1 MNVMTQR
8 HFDEELSDLKTKL
21 LRMAGQAEDQIDKAL
36 TALVT
41 RDSALARQ
49 VIERDH
55 QVNALDVEIDEES
68 IRLLA
73 LHQPAAR
80 DLRLVTTAMKIATE
94 LERISDLAENVCERA
109 IELNEEPQLKPYID
123 IPMMGKMARMMVK
136 QSIDAFVKDDA
147 ALARKVL
154 TDDDF
159 VDDLMEQLFRELL
172 SFMLEDTRTISRAI
186 RLSFIAKYLERM
198 ADTDPSN
205 AENGGE
211 LGYFSKGT
219 MVEEFENIAF
229 SMNVG
234 EISDPVKTDYGYH
247 LIHLTD
253 KKEAKE
259 ANFED
264 HKEEIKQTL
273 FDQKISTLYS
283 TWITE
288 QREKLEIEST
298 LVKE

>member
-1 MNVMTQR
+1 MTQR
-8 HFDEELSDLKTKL
+8 HFDDELADLKTTL
-21 LRMAGQAEDQIDKAL
+21 LRMAGLAEDQIDKAL

-41 RDSALARQ
+41 RDSGLARH

-55 QVNALDVEIDEES
+55 QVNALDVEIDEEC

-80 DLRLVTTAMKIATE
+80 DLRLVTTAMKISTE
-94 LERISDLAENVCERA
+94 LERISDLAENVSERT

-123 IPMMGKMARMMVK
+123 IPLMGKMARTMVK
-136 QSIDAFVKDDA
+136 ESIDAFVKDDS

-198 ADTDPSN
+198 ADHAT
-205 AENGGE
+205 
-211 LGYFSKGT
+211 
-219 MVEEFENIAF
+219 NIAEL
-229 SMNVG
+229 VVYLVEG
-234 EISDPVKTDYGYH
+234 KIIRHTIPPGASDRD
-247 LIHLTD
+247 LAL
-253 KKEAKE
+253 
-259 ANFED
+259 
-264 HKEEIKQTL
+264 
-273 FDQKISTLYS
+273 
-283 TWITE
+283 
-288 QREKLEIEST
+288 
-298 LVKE
+298 

>member
-1 MNVMTQR
+1 MKVMIQR

-21 LRMAGQAEDQIDKAL
+21 LRMAGQVEDQIDQAL

-41 RDSALARQ
+41 RDSALAHQ

-55 QVNALDVEIDEES
+55 LVNSLDLEIDEES

-123 IPMMGKMARMMVK
+123 IPMMGNMARMMVK

-147 ALARKVL
+147 MLARKVL

-159 VDDLMEQLFRELL
+159 VDNLMEQLFRELL

-198 ADTDPSN
+198 ADHAT
-205 AENGGE
+205 
-211 LGYFSKGT
+211 
-219 MVEEFENIAF
+219 NIAEL
-229 SMNVG
+229 VVYLVEG
-234 EISDPVKTDYGYH
+234 
-247 LIHLTD
+247 
-253 KKEAKE
+253 
-259 ANFED
+259 
-264 HKEEIKQTL
+264 
-273 FDQKISTLYS
+273 KIIRHITPPGSSTNSLA
-283 TWITE
+283 
-288 QREKLEIEST
+288 ES
-298 LVKE
+298 

>member
-1 MNVMTQR
+1 MAQR

-21 LRMAGQAEDQIDKAL
+21 LRMAGLAEDQIDKAL

-41 RDSALARQ
+41 RDSTLARQ

-55 QVNALDVEIDEES
+55 QVNALDVEIDEDS
-68 IRLLA
+68 ILLLA

-123 IPMMGKMARMMVK
+123 IPMMGNMARMMVK
-136 QSIDAFVKDDA
+136 ESIDAFVKDDA
-147 ALARKVL
+147 VLARKVL

-172 SFMLEDTRTISRAI
+172 SFMIEDTRTITRAI

-198 ADTDPSN
+198 ADHAT
-205 AENGGE
+205 
-211 LGYFSKGT
+211 
-219 MVEEFENIAF
+219 NIAEL
-229 SMNVG
+229 VVYLVEG
-234 EISDPVKTDYGYH
+234 
-247 LIHLTD
+247 
-253 KKEAKE
+253 
-259 ANFED
+259 
-264 HKEEIKQTL
+264 
-273 FDQKISTLYS
+273 KIIRHTTPPGS
-283 TWITE
+283 
-288 QREKLEIEST
+288 LEHDRAQQ
-298 LVKE
+298 

>member
-1 MNVMTQR
+1 MKVMIQR

-21 LRMAGQAEDQIDKAL
+21 LRMAGQVEDQIDQAL

-41 RDSALARQ
+41 RDSALAHQ

-55 QVNALDVEIDEES
+55 LVNSLDLEIDEES

-123 IPMMGKMARMMVK
+123 IPMMGNMARMMVK

-147 ALARKVL
+147 MLARKVL

-159 VDDLMEQLFRELL
+159 VDNLMEQLFRELL

-198 ADTDPSN
+198 ADHAT
-205 AENGGE
+205 
-211 LGYFSKGT
+211 
-219 MVEEFENIAF
+219 NIAELVVYLVEGKNIRHITPPG
-229 SMNVG
+229 SSTNSLA
-234 EISDPVKTDYGYH
+234 EI
-247 LIHLTD
+247 
-253 KKEAKE
+253 
-259 ANFED
+259 
-264 HKEEIKQTL
+264 
-273 FDQKISTLYS
+273 
-283 TWITE
+283 
-288 QREKLEIEST
+288 
-298 LVKE
+298 

>member
-1 MNVMTQR
+1 MIQR

-41 RDSALARQ
+41 RDSDLARQ

-55 QVNALDVEIDEES
+55 EVNTLDVEIDEES

-80 DLRLVTTAMKIATE
+80 DLRLVTTAMKISTE

-136 QSIDAFVKDDA
+136 QSIDAFVKEDST
-147 ALARKVL
+147 LARKVL

-198 ADTDPSN
+198 ADHAT
-205 AENGGE
+205 
-211 LGYFSKGT
+211 
-219 MVEEFENIAF
+219 NIAEL
-229 SMNVG
+229 VVYLVEG
-234 EISDPVKTDYGYH
+234 KIIRHTTPPVSSR
-247 LIHLTD
+247 
-253 KKEAKE
+253 
-259 ANFED
+259 N
-264 HKEEIKQTL
+264 
-273 FDQKISTLYS
+273 YS
-283 TWITE
+283 A
-288 QREKLEIEST
+288 ES
-298 LVKE
+298 

>member
-1 MNVMTQR
+1 MPLR

-21 LRMAGQAEDQIDKAL
+21 LRMAAQAEDQIDKAL

-41 RDSALARQ
+41 RDSALARE

-55 QVNALDVEIDEES
+55 LVNALDVEIDEES

-123 IPMMGKMARMMVK
+123 IPMMGNMARMMVK
-136 QSIDAFVKDDA
+136 QSIDAFVKDDS

-154 TDDDF
+154 TDDDY
-159 VDDLMEQLFRELL
+159 VDDLMEQIFRELL
-172 SFMLEDTRTISRAI
+172 SFMIEDARTITRAI

-198 ADTDPSN
+198 ADHAT
-205 AENGGE
+205 
-211 LGYFSKGT
+211 
-219 MVEEFENIAF
+219 NIAEL
-229 SMNVG
+229 VVYLVEG
-234 EISDPVKTDYGYH
+234 
-247 LIHLTD
+247 
-253 KKEAKE
+253 
-259 ANFED
+259 
-264 HKEEIKQTL
+264 
-273 FDQKISTLYS
+273 KIIRHTTPPGSSSIDL
-283 TWITE
+283 
-288 QREKLEIEST
+288 EKS
-298 LVKE
+298 